1 MATLAAH
8 QSIDAA
14 PAHWTQGNPDE
25 DTLAHIPGEKGWPL
39 VGNTF
44 KMLADPHGMAKAMV
58 AKYGRVYKNKAF
70 GGWNVALIGADA
82 NELVLFDREK
92 LFSSEQGWGPIL
104 DRLFPRGL
112 MLMDFDHHRADR
124 PAGAGGRLQR
134 GGPARRR
141 NRGPVQPPSGYGYSA
156 LPPPRNTTTASKS

>member
-70 GGWNVALIGADA
+70 GGWNGTIFAYG
-82 NELVLFDREK
+82 
-92 LFSSEQGWGPIL
+92 S
-104 DRLFPRGL
+104 RL
-112 MLMDFDHHRADR
+112 HAA
-124 PAGAGGRLQR
+124 PACCA
-134 GGPARRR
+134 
-141 NRGPVQPPSGYGYSA
+141 
-156 LPPPRNTTTASKS
+156 

>member
-44 KMLADPHGMAKAMV
+44 KMLADPHGMARAMV

-104 DRLFPRGL
+104 ERLFPRGL

-124 PAGAGGRLQR
+124 RALSIAFKPGPMRHLSHALQR
-134 GGPARRR
+134 GLGPPEVSPRRH
-141 NRGPVQPPSGYGYSA
+141 GSEHAADP
-156 LPPPRNTTTASKS
+156 

>member
-44 KMLADPHGMAKAMV
+44 RMLADPHGMAKAMV

-112 MLMDFDHHRADR
+112 MLMLCFVYEISCESTLKVLDIR
-124 PAGAGGRLQR
+124 QR
-134 GGPARRR
+134 
-141 NRGPVQPPSGYGYSA
+141 
-156 LPPPRNTTTASKS
+156 